1 MSTSHFPEQA
11 ALPLSDSSDGILSS
25 LSPVRT
31 TTPKSS
37 ALSNRITTVLSASFA
52 DLEIRDALETLDARG
67 LQNNAETR
75 RNLRQDAQKELI
87 DCNGGIVGDFGVV
100 AEQLKRIGA
109 TVKSLQRSHAEIRAH
124 IIASAEEAKPMLEE
138 ISTSTSQRSQIEI
151 KQQLLNAFNAHFL
164 LPESDLTTLTSNLE
178 PISDHFFYVMARMK
192 RIHHDSQVLLG
203 SENQRLGLE
212 ILEQSS
218 KQLNAAYQKLYRW
231 IQRDFKT
238 LDLENPQLSAAIR
251 RSLRVLAERPTLFQ
265 NCLDFLAEAR
275 EHMLSNAFY
284 GALTGASSNSGRAM
298 STKAIELSA
307 HDPLRYVG
315 DMLAWAHSATV
326 SEREALEVL
335 FVSDGDEMAAN
346 IRAGIESEPWNR
358 DDEAIFDGKKALNH
372 LIDRGLSGV
381 VRQLRQRIGQ
391 VVHSHEDPAL
401 AYKISNLITFY
412 ISIFSSLL
420 GPQSA
425 VLDTLQ
431 SMSEYALRQFR
442 NTMRDHVASLNT
454 DFSRAPSELSMPDFL
469 TDALETLKVLMKS
482 YDTSISPTA
491 STQRREEGFTPILDE
506 ALEPF
511 LAGCGNLVKGLHQ
524 PRKAI
529 FWLNCLLGTK
539 AVLRDYSFTAGKI
552 AQLDE
557 TARENMEDIVS
568 YMHTWFLSE
577 SGLQPL
583 LATML
588 QLLDGLSTNISAD
601 IRSAGIFQ
609 LDSLS
614 AIAHR
619 LDAFLPGAMEDAR
632 SVLSKLEDTALI
644 RSLYEKAADM
654 FCEEFERIEEV
665 ISRLDEECR
674 SGERDEEVMSVREAF
689 PRTSHEVRVL
699 LS

>member
-1 MSTSHFPEQA
+1 MQ
-11 ALPLSDSSDGILSS
+11 
-25 LSPVRT
+25 
-31 TTPKSS
+31 
-37 ALSNRITTVLSASFA
+37 
-52 DLEIRDALETLDARG
+52 
-67 LQNNAETR
+67 
-75 RNLRQDAQKELI
+75 
-87 DCNGGIVGDFGVV
+87 
-100 AEQLKRIGA
+100 QLKRIGA
-109 TVKSLQRSHAEIRAH
+109 TVTSLQRSHAEIRAH
-124 IIASAEEAKPMLEE
+124 ITASAQEAKPMLEE
-138 ISTSTSQRSQIEI
+138 IATLTSQRSQIEI

-164 LPESDLTTLTSNLE
+164 LPEADLTTLTSIVE
-178 PISDHFFYVMARMK
+178 PISDHFFYVIARMK
-192 RIHHDSQVLLG
+192 QIHHDSQVLLG

-231 IQRDFKT
+231 IQREFKT

-265 NCLDFLAEAR
+265 NCLDYLAESR
-275 EHMLSNAFY
+275 EHVLSNVFY
-284 GALTGASSNSGRAM
+284 GALTGASSDSGHTM

-346 IRAGIESEPWNR
+346 IRAGIASEPWNR
-358 DDEAIFDGKKALNH
+358 DDEATFDGKKALNL
-372 LIDRGLSGV
+372 LIDRDLSGV
-381 VRQLRQRIGQ
+381 VRQLRQRIEQ

-412 ISIFSSLL
+412 TSIFGSLL

-431 SMSEYALRQFR
+431 LISESTLRQFR

-454 DFSRAPSELSMPDFL
+454 DFSLAPSGLSMPDFL

-491 STQRREEGFTPILDE
+491 STQRREEGFKPILDE

-511 LAGCGNLVKGLHQ
+511 LAGCENLVKGLQQ

-539 AVLRDYSFTAGKI
+539 AVLRDYGFTAGKI
-552 AQLDE
+552 AHLDE
-557 TARENMEDIVS
+557 TARENTEALVK
-568 YMHTWFLSE
+568 YMHTWFLLE

-588 QLLDGLSTNISAD
+588 QLPDGLSTNISAD
-601 IRSAGIFQ
+601 IRSADIYQ

-614 AIAHR
+614 AIAHQ

-632 SVLSKLEDTALI
+632 SVLSKLDDKALM
-644 RSLYEKAADM
+644 RSLCEKAADM

-665 ISRLDEECR
+665 ISRLDEEYR
-674 SGERDEEVMSVREAF
+674 SGEGDEEVIGVREAF